1 MQELRYIDTHSHIH
15 FNDFDADRAQM
26 LSEMDDAGVGVIA
39 VGTDIKTSRQVVELA
54 REHSNVWACV
64 GQHPNDH
71 EDVEF
76 SADKFREL
84 LDNKDENKIVAIGEC
99 GLDYYREEER
109 DPASLKLH
117 RAQQKEVF
125 KQQIEL
131 AIEYNLPL
139 MLHIR
144 SSDSTTDAHDDA
156 LEILGEYKAEHG
168 DALHLHSHFATFGK
182 ELGEKF
188 LELGATFG
196 IPGVVTYKSAPEL
209 QELVKWLP
217 LESMVVETDAPYA
230 APVPHR
236 GKRNEP
242 KFVINVVAY
251 IAELRDESVDVV
263 QKQILENSK
272 RVFGIDINS

>member
-15 FNDFDADRAQM
+15 FSDFDADRVQM
-26 LSEMDDAGVGVIA
+26 LADMSDAGVGVIA
-39 VGTDIKTSRQVVELA
+39 VGTDIETSRQVVELA
-54 REHSNVWACV
+54 REYSNVWACI

-71 EDVEF
+71 EDAEF
-76 SADKFREL
+76 SANEFKEL
-84 LDNKDENKIVAIGEC
+84 LSNKEENKIVAIGEC
-99 GLDYYREEER
+99 GLDYFRMDSIQDIAGEKKR
-109 DPASLKLH
+109 
-117 RAQQKEVF
+117 QKVVF

-144 SSDSTTDAHDDA
+144 SSEGTMDAHDDA
-156 LEILGEYKAEHG
+156 LEILSEYKVKHG
-168 DALHLHSHFATFGK
+168 DALHLHSHFTAFGRK
-182 ELGEKF
+182 LGERF

-217 LESMVVETDAPYA
+217 LESIVVETDAPYA
-230 APVPHR
+230 APVPYR

-242 KFVINVVAY
+242 MFVIDIVGY
-251 IAELRDESVDVV
+251 IAELRGESIEII
-263 QKQILENSK
+263 QKQVLENTK
-272 RVFGIDINS
+272 RVFNLG